1 MSTKSTKS
9 IKGTKRAQPSRPSS
23 TSPAI
28 QDIRPMRTME
38 RYWYVTGNYKV
49 CACCNEEKRLSWFW
63 NKQNNTINENCN
75 KCNKKLYEIEVMKIV
90 LGVLKKSEVL

>member
-1 MSTKSTKS
+1 MSTKSTK
-9 IKGTKRAQPSRPSS
+9 GTKRARQPS
-23 TSPAI
+23 TSMAI
-28 QDIRPMRTME
+28 QDIRSMCTME

-49 CACCNEEKRLSWFW
+49 CARCNEEKRLTWFW

>member
-1 MSTKSTKS
+1 MSTKSTK
-9 IKGTKRAQPSRPSS
+9 GTNRARPSS
-23 TSPAI
+23 TSSAI
-28 QDIRPMRTME
+28 QDIRSMRTME

-49 CACCNEEKRLSWFW
+49 CARCNEEKRLTWFW

>member
-1 MSTKSTKS
+1 MSTKSTK
-9 IKGTKRAQPSRPSS
+9 GTKRARPSS
-23 TSPAI
+23 TSSAI

-49 CACCNEEKRLSWFW
+49 CACCNEEKRLTEFW
-63 NKQNNTINENCN
+63 NKQNNTINENCK

-90 LGVLKKSEVL
+90 LGALKKNDVL

>member
-1 MSTKSTKS
+1 MSTKSTK
-9 IKGTKRAQPSRPSS
+9 GTKHARPSS
-23 TSPAI
+23 TSMAI
-28 QDIRPMRTME
+28 QDIRSMRTME

-90 LGVLKKSEVL
+90 LGVLNKSEVL

>member
-1 MSTKSTKS
+1 MSTKSTK
-9 IKGTKRAQPSRPSS
+9 GTKRARPSS
-23 TSPAI
+23 TSSAI

-49 CACCNEEKRLSWFW
+49 CACCNEEKRLTEFW
-63 NKQNNTINENCN
+63 NKQNNTINENCK

-90 LGVLKKSEVL
+90 LGVLKKSDVL

>member
-1 MSTKSTKS
+1 MSNKSTKS

-28 QDIRPMRTME
+28 QDIRSMRTME

-49 CACCNEEKRLSWFW
+49 CTCCNEEKRLTEFW
-63 NKQNNTINENCN
+63 NKQNNTINENCK
-75 KCNKKLYEIEVMKIV
+75 KCNKKLYDIEVMKIV
-90 LGVLKKSEVL
+90 LGVLKKNDVL

>member
-28 QDIRPMRTME
+28 QDIRSMRTME
-38 RYWYVTGNYKV
+38 RYWYVTGTYKG
-49 CACCNEEKRLSWFW
+49 CACCNEEKRLTAFW

-75 KCNKKLYEIEVMKIV
+75 KCNKKLYETEVMKIV
-90 LGVLKKSEVL
+90 LGVLKKNDVL

>member
-1 MSTKSTKS
+1 MSTKSTK
-9 IKGTKRAQPSRPSS
+9 GTKRARPSS
-23 TSPAI
+23 TSSAI

-49 CACCNEEKRLSWFW
+49 CACCNEEKPLTEFW

-90 LGVLKKSEVL
+90 LGVLKKNDVL

>member
-1 MSTKSTKS
+1 MSTKSTTD
-9 IKGTKRAQPSRPSS
+9 TKRARPSS
-23 TSPAI
+23 TSSAI

-49 CACCNEEKRLSWFW
+49 CACCNEEKPLTEFW

-90 LGVLKKSEVL
+90 LGVLKKNDVL

>member
-1 MSTKSTKS
+1 MSTKSTKV
-9 IKGTKRAQPSRPSS
+9 TKRARPSI
-23 TSPAI
+23 TSSAI

-49 CACCNEEKRLSWFW
+49 CACCNEEKRLTEFW
-63 NKQNNTINENCN
+63 NKQNNTINENCK

-90 LGVLKKSEVL
+90 LGVLMKSEVP

>member
-1 MSTKSTKS
+1 MSTADTKSTK
-9 IKGTKRAQPSRPSS
+9 GASRVRSSS
-23 TSPAI
+23 TSMAI
-28 QDIRPMRTME
+28 QDMRAME

-49 CACCNEEKRLSWFW
+49 CACCNEEKRLTWFW

-75 KCNKKLYEIEVMKIV
+75 KCNKKLYENEVMKIV

>member
-23 TSPAI
+23 TSSAI
-28 QDIRPMRTME
+28 QDIRSMRTME

-49 CACCNEEKRLSWFW
+49 CACCNEEKRLTWFW
-63 NKQNNTINENCN
+63 DKQNNTINENCN

>member
-1 MSTKSTKS
+1 MSTADTKSTKS
-9 IKGTKRAQPSRPSS
+9 VKGTQRRRPSS
-23 TSPAI
+23 TSMAI
-28 QDIRPMRTME
+28 QDIRSMRTME

-49 CACCNEEKRLSWFW
+49 CACCNEEKRLTSFW